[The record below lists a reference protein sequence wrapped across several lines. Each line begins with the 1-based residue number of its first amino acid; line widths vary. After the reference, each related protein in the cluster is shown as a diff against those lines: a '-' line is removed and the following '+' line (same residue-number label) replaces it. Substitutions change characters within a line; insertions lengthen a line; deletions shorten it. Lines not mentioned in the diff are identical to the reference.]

1 MTFKFKYTSQG
12 LERACNEF
20 SEISLRINNE
30 HCKGWDIKRFDR
42 FNMGITKYSD
52 NKYRL
57 EMMNDKG
64 IVQDQLMVS
73 IDWKTDNITIEK
85 AYYQGKNLKADRY
98 LKQFEQTAM
107 RIFALV
113 KCGKI
118 D

>member
-1 MTFKFKYTSQG
+1 
-12 LERACNEF
+12 
-20 SEISLRINNE
+20 
-30 HCKGWDIKRFDR
+30 
-42 FNMGITKYSD
+42 
-52 NKYRL
+52 
-57 EMMNDKG
+57 
-64 IVQDQLMVS
+64 MVS

>member
-1 MTFKFKYTSQG
+1 MTFTFNYNQKQ
-12 LERACNEF
+12 LERACEEF
-20 SEISLRINNE
+20 TEISLRVDNE
-30 HCKGWDIKRFDR
+30 YCKGWDMKRFDR
-42 FNMGITKYSD
+42 FNIGITKYGD
-52 NKYRL
+52 NDYRMEL
-57 EMMNDKG
+57 CDDNGMVRDTLRVNWKNND
-64 IVQDQLMVS
+64 
-73 IDWKTDNITIEK
+73 ITIQE